1 MRSLTDQAVYFSLQ
15 ALSTR
20 IVSAQRLRLTVT
32 VPASWST
39 LITRFSPTMV
49 GLSGFR
55 QQPLSVGL
63 DSSKVAASKSARNG
77 LLFRKT
83 LLCCALRH
91 PLSPK
96 INK

>member
-20 IVSAQRLRLTVT
+20 IVSAHRLRLTVT

-49 GLSGFR
+49 GLSGLG

-63 DSSKVAASKSARNG
+63 DSSKVATSKGTRNG

-83 LLCCALRH
+83 LPCGALRP